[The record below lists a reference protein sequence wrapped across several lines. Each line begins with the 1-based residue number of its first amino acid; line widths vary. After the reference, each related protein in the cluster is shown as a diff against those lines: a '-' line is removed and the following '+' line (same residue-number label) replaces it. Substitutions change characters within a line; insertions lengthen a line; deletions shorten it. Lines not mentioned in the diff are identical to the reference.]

1 MIQKLYG
8 SFKGDAFDK
17 RVLPFFHECNDA
29 YFSASKLF
37 RLGVQATRKPGRS
50 TVLLCALRFL
60 SAPVLTLLK
69 KTARGRL
76 SHISCCRRIG
86 KFRVE
91 GEVIM
96 KGRNQHITKRSDGNW
111 QVKGE
116 GASRASFVTTTQSDA
131 IKLGRRICS
140 NQESELIIHRRDGR
154 IRAKDSR
161 GHDPFPP
168 RG

>member
-1 MIQKLYG
+1 MVVAGFVHIEVPVHQVV
-8 SFKGDAFDK
+8 D
-17 RVLPFFHECNDA
+17 V
-29 YFSASKLF
+29 
-37 RLGVQATRKPGRS
+37 RLIGCELQHHQS
-50 TVLLCALRFL
+50 LRFDVRGGQKAKRL
-60 SAPVLTLLK
+60 IGSAVCTSFYVRTGVYTFC
-69 KTARGRL
+69 KTARRCL
-76 SHISCCRRIG
+76 PYISCCRYIG

-91 GEVIM
+91 GEVSM

-116 GASRASFVTTTQSDA
+116 GASRASFVTTTQSEA
-131 IKLGRRICS
+131 IKLGRRVCS

-154 IRAKDSR
+154 IRAKDSH

>member
-1 MIQKLYG
+1 
-8 SFKGDAFDK
+8 
-17 RVLPFFHECNDA
+17 
-29 YFSASKLF
+29 
-37 RLGVQATRKPGRS
+37 
-50 TVLLCALRFL
+50 
-60 SAPVLTLLK
+60 
-69 KTARGRL
+69 
-76 SHISCCRRIG
+76 
-86 KFRVE
+86 
-91 GEVIM
+91 M

-116 GASRASFVTTTQSDA
+116 GACRASFVTTTQSEA

-154 IRAKDSR
+154 IRARDSH